1 MPLVDLLDRMMVDS
15 IMNLGRLA
23 FVIAVLMGALILFLI
38 IYGMYLSIGFS
49 GVAHGAYCILVGT
62 SRC

>member
-1 MPLVDLLDRMMVDS
+1 MKLMPILDRMMVDS

-23 FVIAVLMGALILFLI
+23 FIIAMLLGGLILFLI
-38 IYGMYLSIGFS
+38 IYGMYLDLGIS
-49 GVAHGAYCILVGT
+49 GVLHMVWCILVGT